1 MTAML
6 PLLALLATGPASAD
20 EKEADTCLRT
30 KIWSQYD
37 EGYAVRTATTT
48 RLENGAHRVYLVTL
62 YQGNEYRLYACG
74 DGAVSDLD
82 LILVDSTGKEVAR
95 DKTDDREPMVT
106 FKPASTETFYV
117 VVHAAQL
124 QANARAGGVAMAVTY
139 K

>member
-1 MTAML
+1 MIML
-6 PLLALLATGPASAD
+6 PLLALLASNPASAD

-37 EGYAVRTATTT
+37 EGFAVRTATTAK
-48 RLENGAHRVYLVTL
+48 LNAGAHRVYLVTL

-74 DGAVSDLD
+74 DGQVSDLD
-82 LILVDSTGKEVAR
+82 LILVDAAGTELAR
-95 DKTDDREPMVT
+95 DKSDDREPMVT
-106 FKPASTETFYV
+106 FKPQTTSTYYV

-124 QANARAGGVAMAVTY
+124 QADAQAGGVAMAVTY